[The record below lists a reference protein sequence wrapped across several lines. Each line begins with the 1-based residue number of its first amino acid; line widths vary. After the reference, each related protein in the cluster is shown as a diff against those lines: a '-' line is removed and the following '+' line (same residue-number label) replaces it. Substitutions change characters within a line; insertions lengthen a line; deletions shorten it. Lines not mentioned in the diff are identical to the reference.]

1 MKETANM
8 GVFVKMENI
17 LIFSFIVHKKEF
29 ILIGWDYCFCHRHI
43 CNFQQVEVQLRTGI
57 FKEQKH
63 ADVIYIDRLKS
74 YHYT

>member
-17 LIFSFIVHKKEF
+17 LLFSFIVHKTEF
-29 ILIGWDYCFCHRHI
+29 VLIGWDNCFCHRHI
-43 CNFQQVEVQLRTGI
+43 CNFQQVGVQLRTGI

-63 ADVIYIDRLKS
+63 ADIICIDRLKS